1 MNLMDSIRI
10 PDGFF
15 SLRSYEEMSGRL
27 IDEVE
32 GYNIV
37 VNDGREALARLL
49 GNDSGQDWFVDT
61 MKFGDGGHEVADPT
75 DMVAVDVTD
84 ADLHGNIH
92 ISKDITGAGTTWP
105 AARKVTFTATIEAGE
120 GNGAGTL
127 EYSEA
132 GLYYDSGN
140 SMFAH
145 KAHGYIVKNST
156 IRLVATWTFTF

>member
-1 MNLMDSIRI
+1 MEFHDSIRV
-10 PDGFF
+10 PDGLLKIQAFDAKT
-15 SLRSYEEMSGRL
+15 GRL
-27 IDEVE
+27 VDEVE

-49 GNDSGQDWFVDT
+49 GNDSTQTWYVDT
-61 MKFGDGGHEVADPT
+61 MKFGDGGHEVLDVT

-84 ADLHGNIH
+84 ADLYGNIH
-92 ISKDITGAGTTWP
+92 ISKDVTGAGTTWP
-105 AARKVTFTATIEAGE
+105 ATRKVTFTATVEAAE
-120 GNGAGTL
+120 GNGTGIL

-145 KAHGYIVKNST
+145 KAFGYIVKNNT